1 LSTRLK
7 YLFVICGFL
16 LWPTALSANLVCLKD
31 WENLLKSTKEQGEV
45 IKFIGV
51 NGVGHA
57 VYFFEGRGTFTL
69 FFSPDGS
76 SFCTNAALMG
86 STVKPYGRELE
97 NAFK

>member
-1 LSTRLK
+1 M
-7 YLFVICGFL
+7 
-16 LWPTALSANLVCLKD
+16 
-31 WENLLKSTKEQGEV
+31 
-45 IKFIGV
+45 
-51 NGVGHA
+51 GHA

-86 STVKPYGRELE
+86 STVKPYGKELE